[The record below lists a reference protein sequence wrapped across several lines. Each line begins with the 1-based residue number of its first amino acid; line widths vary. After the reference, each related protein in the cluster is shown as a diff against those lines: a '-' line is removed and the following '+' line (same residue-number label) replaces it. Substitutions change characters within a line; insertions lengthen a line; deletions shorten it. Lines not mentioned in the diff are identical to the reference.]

1 MTDPDPILVD
11 NVTQSLEHVRFWL
24 RRPGMRLTEIQREI
38 LYDIVSIALADE
50 PDVAI
55 VPTDWPIVDQIVEIA
70 NALQSATHA
79 TEESMNLLARVR
91 MQLHAYD
98 EGSRSQGL
106 MWQMAA
112 TVKTFSTLQTKAMK
126 GG

>member
-1 MTDPDPILVD
+1 MADQDPIIVD
-11 NVTQSLEHVRFWL
+11 SVTQSLEHVRFWL
-24 RRPGMRLTEIQREI
+24 RRPEMRITEIQREI

-55 VPTDWPIVDQIVEIA
+55 VPTDWPIVDQIVQIA

-98 EGSRSQGL
+98 KGSRSQGL
-106 MWQMAA
+106 MWQMTA